1 MNILTYC
8 CTDSDLEFQSPTAS
22 SPQPAAREVRRLSP
36 PSLLSQSRLGRGL
49 MVVQGQELRS
59 FLSLLYSPQIA
70 RMLARDR
77 CYTMADRFL
86 LATVFIYFKRAELEE
101 EEYTERNFW
110 LALYLAH
117 DQEEDDNETKWEL
130 LPWALGTQWQ
140 PLYQTMM
147 REKKELWQRMR
158 LRSLVSRRQCDQ
170 VMALSASAA
179 VWARQ
184 RTACHGVA
192 KRSYSEEQFIPG
204 GPELPTPV
212 CTRCPERRQVKEVQE
227 VTEQQGN
234 REVSKS
240 KVATT

>member
-8 CTDSDLEFQSPTAS
+8 CTDSDSEFQSPTAS

-36 PSLLSQSRLGRGL
+36 PLSQSRLASGL
-49 MVVQGQELRS
+49 MVVRGQELSS
-59 FLSLLYSPQIA
+59 FLSLLDSPQIA

-77 CYTMADRFL
+77 CYAMADRFL

-117 DQEEDDNETKWEL
+117 DQEEDDDKIKWEL
-130 LPWALGTQWQ
+130 LPWALGTEWQ

-147 REKKELWQRMR
+147 REKKELWQRMGM
-158 LRSLVSRRQCDQ
+158 RSLVSRRQCDQ
-170 VMALSASAA
+170 VMTLSASAA

-192 KRSYSEEQFIPG
+192 KRSSSEEQFIPG

-212 CTRCPERRQVKEVQE
+212 CTRCPGRQQVKEVKE
-227 VTEQQGN
+227 VIEQQAN
-234 REVSKS
+234 REVSES
-240 KVATT
+240 KVCIF